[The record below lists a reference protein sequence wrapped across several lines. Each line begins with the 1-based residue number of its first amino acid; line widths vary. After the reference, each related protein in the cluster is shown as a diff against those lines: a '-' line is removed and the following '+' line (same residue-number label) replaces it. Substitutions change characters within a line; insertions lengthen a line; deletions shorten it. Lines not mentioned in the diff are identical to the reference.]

1 MQILFLSVTPNDLV
15 YYRRVLVLIMAILL
29 YSDFY
34 TEGNSQLTTK
44 NIFIIILALFL
55 LFIIGISGTTSFAWW

>member
-15 YYRRVLVLIMAILL
+15 YYQRVLVLIMAILL

>member
-1 MQILFLSVTPNDLV
+1 MQILILSVTPNDLV

>member
-15 YYRRVLVLIMAILL
+15 YYQRVLVLIMAVLL

-44 NIFIIILALFL
+44 NICIIILALFL